1 MRRLTEYALMATG
14 AFALCL
20 GTASC
25 AQDDALD
32 SGPASETPQNPY
44 NEDDRPIGETIH
56 YRYNIE
62 YRIDGQTEF
71 KAIHEDMLDACLSLD
86 NPDAGKRVYRF
97 RSTDGTPLSCVN
109 VVLQTNDGQYRTIA
123 WPESGEMQLAD
134 NLRLTVVSASEFAVT
149 LDMNSESYTG
159 MASLEIDR
167 LPFEV
172 FDSWKGITIPFALP
186 ENVPS
191 IQPYHPL
198 AILHY

>member
-1 MRRLTEYALMATG
+1 
-14 AFALCL
+14 
-20 GTASC
+20 
-25 AQDDALD
+25 
-32 SGPASETPQNPY
+32 
-44 NEDDRPIGETIH
+44 
-56 YRYNIE
+56 
-62 YRIDGQTEF
+62 
-71 KAIHEDMLDACLSLD
+71 
-86 NPDAGKRVYRF
+86 
-97 RSTDGTPLSCVN
+97 
-109 VVLQTNDGQYRTIA
+109 
-123 WPESGEMQLAD
+123 MQLAD

-191 IQPYHPL
+191 IKPYHPL